1 MDINVVPIHLS
12 NSGLLDDILIELSKR
27 FNSRVNLVELKINI
41 ESAFSIE
48 RKQFFS
54 TQLLANAIKLSENIN
69 GKILLLTEF
78 DLYVPALTFVFGEAQ
93 LGGKHSIVSLCR
105 LHEEFYSSSSNYN
118 LLLER
123 SLKEIL
129 HELGHNF
136 GLKHC
141 LNWDCVMHA
150 SLSIEEVDIKGNQYC
165 KTCAPSVNG
174 YKIY

>member
-1 MDINVVPIHLS
+1 MNINLIPIHLS
-12 NSGLLDDILIELSKR
+12 NPGLPDDILSGLSKR
-27 FNSRVNLVELKINI
+27 FYSPVNLVGLEINI

-54 TQLLANAIKLSENIN
+54 TQLLANAINRSDNIN

-93 LGGKHSIVSLCR
+93 LNGKYSIVSLCR
-105 LHEEFYSSSSNYN
+105 LHEEFYSGTSNYK

-123 SLKEIL
+123 ALKEIL

-150 SLSIEEVDIKGNQYC
+150 SLSIEEVDIKGNVYC
-165 KTCAPSVNG
+165 KTCAQSVAG
-174 YKIY
+174 YKIL